1 MFLGLFVGFMGLI
14 CGIVTIVRKL
24 IDPAISAGYSSMMAV
39 ILILFGILF
48 VMLGIFGEYI
58 GQTYIALN
66 QAPQY
71 VIRDKINF
79 EEEVDGEKKA

>member
-1 MFLGLFVGFMGLI
+1 MI
-14 CGIVTIVRKL
+14 T
-24 IDPAISAGYSSMMAV
+24 PAISAGYSSMMAV

-66 QAPQY
+66 QAPQF

-79 EEEVDGEKKA
+79 EEDEKNE

>member
-1 MFLGLFVGFMGLI
+1 M
-14 CGIVTIVRKL
+14 TIVRKL

>member
-1 MFLGLFVGFMGLI
+1 MGLI
-14 CGIVTIVRKL
+14 CGIVTIVRKV

>member
-1 MFLGLFVGFMGLI
+1 MGLI

>member
-71 VIRDKINF
+71 VIRDK
-79 EEEVDGEKKA
+79 D

>member
-1 MFLGLFVGFMGLI
+1 
-14 CGIVTIVRKL
+14 
-24 IDPAISAGYSSMMAV
+24 MMAV

>member
-14 CGIVTIVRKL
+14 CGIVTIVRKV